1 MRNQWNKIQF
11 SPSVA
16 LIRTALTFSIKMEVE
31 EKYEKVFSRQWE
43 RISWSRLSIPAICE
57 SLRLQVELVMCQVV

>member
-31 EKYEKVFSRQWE
+31 EKYEKVLGLILAGVNLKDDTYS
-43 RISWSRLSIPAICE
+43 
-57 SLRLQVELVMCQVV
+57 LQVLDWNTHTPHTINNE